1 MTTPTNTSTDTS
13 ADTPTNTRRR
23 RLLIGGGILAV
34 LVAAAAVGLWWF
46 FRDDAPAE
54 VDLATAVEQVT
65 PEGDGAPAGSGDV
78 DIQGAWAV
86 DTSIGDFDFETAT
99 GSFAGFRVEEELST
113 IGSTT
118 AVGRTGGVAGTLR
131 IDGTTLSAAEIS
143 ADLSQITTNDSRR
156 DSRARGAL
164 DTDQF
169 PEATFVLTE
178 PVDFG
183 ADAASGAPVQATAVG
198 DLTIKGVTQGVEFP
212 LEAQLVDGVVV
223 VVGSLD
229 VTFSDFDVEVPSA
242 PIVVS
247 VADEGVLELQVLF
260 TKAS

>member
-1 MTTPTNTSTDTS
+1 MTTTTTPTEAN
-13 ADTPTNTRRR
+13 PRRR
-23 RLLIGGGILAV
+23 RLMIGGGIVALV
-34 LVAAAAVGLWWF
+34 LIAAGVGLWWF

-54 VDLATAVEQVT
+54 VDLATAVEQVA
-65 PEGDGAPAGSGDV
+65 PDGEAAPAGTGDV
-78 DIQGAWAV
+78 DIDGAWAV

-118 AVGRTGGVAGTLR
+118 AVGRTGGVAGTLQ
-131 IDGTTLSAAEIS
+131 IEGTTLSSAEIT

-169 PEATFVLTE
+169 PEATFVLTQ

-183 ADAASGAPVQATAVG
+183 SAAADGEAVQVSAVG
-198 DLTIKGVTQGVEFP
+198 DLTIKGVTQSVEFP

-229 VTFSDFDVEVPSA
+229 VTFSDFDVTVPSA

-247 VADEGVLELQVLF
+247 VDDEGVLELQLLF
-260 TKAS
+260 TKAA

>member
-1 MTTPTNTSTDTS
+1 MTTTTPS
-13 ADTPTNTRRR
+13 TPTPANPRRR
-23 RLLIGGGILAV
+23 RLMIGGGILVVILAAV
-34 LVAAAAVGLWWF
+34 GVGLWWF

-54 VDLATAVEQVT
+54 VDLATAVEQVA
-65 PEGDGAPAGSGDV
+65 PEDAESPVGTGDV
-78 DIQGAWAV
+78 DIDGAWSV

-118 AVGRTGGVAGTLR
+118 AVGRTGGVAGTIQ
-131 IDGTTLSAAEIS
+131 IDGTTLSSAEIS

-183 ADAASGAPVQATAVG
+183 AAAADGEAVQVTAVG
-198 DLTIKGVTQGVEFP
+198 DLTIKGVTQNVSFP

-229 VTFSDFDVEVPSA
+229 VTFSDFDVTVPSA

-247 VADEGVLELQVLF
+247 VDDEGVLELQLLF
-260 TKAS
+260 TKAA

>member
-1 MTTPTNTSTDTS
+1 MTTTSPAPTPNPTN
-13 ADTPTNTRRR
+13 PRRR
-23 RLLIGGGILAV
+23 RLMIGGGVLAV
-34 LVAAAAVGLWWF
+34 LVIAVGAGLWWF

-54 VDLATAVEQVT
+54 VDLATAVEQVA
-65 PEGDGAPAGSGDV
+65 PEGDAAPAAGGDV
-78 DIQGAWAV
+78 DIEGAWAV
-86 DTSIGDFDFETAT
+86 DTSIGEFDFESAT

-118 AVGRTGGVAGTLR
+118 AVGRTGGVAGTLQ
-131 IDGTTLSAAEIS
+131 IEGTTLTSAEIS

-183 ADAASGAPVQATAVG
+183 AEAADGAPVEVLASG
-198 DLTIKGVTQGVEFP
+198 DLTIKGVTQSVQIP
-212 LEAQLVDGVVV
+212 LQAQLTEGVVV

-229 VTFSDFDVEVPSA
+229 VTFSDFDVQVPSA

-247 VADEGVLELQVLF
+247 VDDEGVLELQLLF
-260 TKAS
+260 TKAA

>member
-1 MTTPTNTSTDTS
+1 MTATAPSPTPETTN
-13 ADTPTNTRRR
+13 PRRR
-23 RLLIGGGILAV
+23 RLMIGGGILAV
-34 LVAAAAVGLWWF
+34 ILIVAGVGLWWF

-65 PEGDGAPAGSGDV
+65 SGDEASTGDAPAGGGDV
-78 DIQGAWAV
+78 EIDGAWAV

-118 AVGRTGGVAGTLR
+118 AVGRTGGVAGTLE
-131 IDGTTLSAAEIS
+131 IEGTTLSSAEIS

-164 DTDQF
+164 DTDNF
-169 PEATFVLTE
+169 PEATFVLAE

-183 ADAASGAPVQATAVG
+183 AAAAEGEAVSVTATG
-198 DLTIKGVTQGVEFP
+198 DLTIKGVTQRVEFP
-212 LEAQLVDGVVV
+212 LQAQLSEGVVV

-247 VADEGVLELQVLF
+247 VDDEGVLELQLLF
-260 TKAS
+260 TKA

>member
-1 MTTPTNTSTDTS
+1 MTTSPPTAAN
-13 ADTPTNTRRR
+13 PRRR
-23 RLLIGGGILAV
+23 RLMIGGGILAV
-34 LVAAAAVGLWWF
+34 VVIAAGVGLWWF

-54 VDLATAVEQVT
+54 VDLATAVEQVAPSGEDA
-65 PEGDGAPAGSGDV
+65 PEGAAAGDV
-78 DIQGAWAV
+78 DIAGAWAV

-118 AVGRTGGVAGTLR
+118 AVGRTGVVAGTLQ
-131 IDGTTLSAAEIS
+131 IDGTTLASAEIS

-183 ADAASGAPVQATAVG
+183 AAAADGEAVQVAAVG
-198 DLTIKGVTQGVEFP
+198 DLTIKGVTQSVEFP
-212 LEAQLVDGVVV
+212 LEAQLVEGTIV

-229 VTFSDFDVEVPSA
+229 VTFSDFDVTVPSA

-247 VADEGVLELQVLF
+247 VDDEGVLELQLLF
-260 TKAS
+260 TKAA